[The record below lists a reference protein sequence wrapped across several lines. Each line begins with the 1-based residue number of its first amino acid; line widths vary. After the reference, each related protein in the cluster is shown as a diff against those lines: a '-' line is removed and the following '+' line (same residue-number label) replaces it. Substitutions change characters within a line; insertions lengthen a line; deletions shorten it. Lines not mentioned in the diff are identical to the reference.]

1 MTGDRSSRKHY
12 WDAQYTAYWKKRVEE
27 ASEGGTSS
35 VIQGD
40 PKTEDDS
47 VYERVFAKTPTK
59 AGSLLDVGC
68 AWGRMFPLY
77 KAMGLD
83 VCGVDISESMIA
95 EAMRAW
101 SDDPDVK
108 SIQVSEAESLP
119 FEDAFFDNVAI
130 LAVFDATYQ
139 NEALGELLRV
149 LKPGGH
155 LYLTGKGHFYHKDD
169 KPALDAEIG
178 ARRKGHPNY
187 FTDVSKLRAQ
197 LADNGHEIL
206 ASYYFP
212 RRGDFASFTYVEEPP
227 ERFYEYFLVIQKGPS
242 VGTYHNLAEAESQTY
257 LDQARSGAD

>member
-119 FEDAFFDNVAI
+119 FEDAFF
-130 LAVFDATYQ
+130 
-139 NEALGELLRV
+139 R
-149 LKPGGH
+149 
-155 LYLTGKGHFYHKDD
+155 
-169 KPALDAEIG
+169 
-178 ARRKGHPNY
+178 
-187 FTDVSKLRAQ
+187 
-197 LADNGHEIL
+197 
-206 ASYYFP
+206 
-212 RRGDFASFTYVEEPP
+212 
-227 ERFYEYFLVIQKGPS
+227 
-242 VGTYHNLAEAESQTY
+242 
-257 LDQARSGAD
+257 